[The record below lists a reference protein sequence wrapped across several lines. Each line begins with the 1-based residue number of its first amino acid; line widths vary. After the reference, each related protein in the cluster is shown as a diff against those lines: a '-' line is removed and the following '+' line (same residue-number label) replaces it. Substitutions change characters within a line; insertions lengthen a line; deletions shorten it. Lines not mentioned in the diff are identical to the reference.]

1 MNRRT
6 LLALTAAL
14 PSVAAG
20 PASACLVMPF
30 SADYVERQNAQV
42 RRLFEAWWARDLES
56 FRALFTNPLGS
67 DGRPMDPAVLEA
79 WQRDG
84 AFRMPAST
92 RAVFGRFFKNRETR
106 KRIDELVNTDLGIV
120 VGCSETTNAQS
131 IVECSDAG
139 ESHLFF
145 VKMGGTNPE
154 SVVHLNSGSGW
165 EAERLV
171 VWRND
176 VH

>member
-6 LLALTAAL
+6 LLALTAVL
-14 PSVAAG
+14 PSVAAS
-20 PASACLVMPF
+20 PANACLVTPF
-30 SADYVERQNAQV
+30 NADYVERQNAQV
-42 RRLFEAWWARDLES
+42 RRLFEAWWARDLAS
-56 FRALFTNPLGS
+56 FRAVFENPLGQ

-79 WQRDG
+79 WRRDG

-92 RAVFGRFFKNRETR
+92 RAVFGRFFKNRETT
-106 KRIDELVNTDLGIV
+106 KRIDELVNTNLGIV
-120 VGCSETTNAQS
+120 VGCSERTNAQF
-131 IVECSDAG
+131 IAECSDAG

-145 VKMGGTNPE
+145 VKMGGVTPE

-176 VH
+176 AH